1 MIDHPPLH
9 RPPFEYIS
17 IAPYFGVV
25 ELPDGTGRGFCFA
38 TVIDALFEAFKW
50 PTHGDDMNNL
60 DHSAPIRRS
69 VIDARGVL
77 IYGVIDRPLDG
88 RPTLAL
94 TREVLDLME
103 RIGCNP
109 FEVMEL
115 SVYYLADRIERGE
128 VAR

>member
-1 MIDHPPLH
+1 MIDHPPIH

-17 IAPYFGVV
+17 LSPYFGVT
-25 ELPDGTGRGFCFA
+25 ELPDGTGRGFCFSTIA
-38 TVIDALFEAFKW
+38 DALVEAFKW
-50 PTHGDDMNNL
+50 NLHGADMNNL

-69 VIDARGVL
+69 VVDARGIL

-103 RIGCNP
+103 QIGCDP
-109 FEVMEL
+109 FSVLEL
-115 SVYYLADRIERGE
+115 SVHYLADRIERGE